1 MELRRVSGHARGLFG
16 DTFAAINNHKTSWH
30 DNLLNIGRSC
40 LPALLSVGSAG
51 LGIVIPESAV
61 EGTVAVSMAS
71 AGVALENANRSSG
84 NSASDNKSIKLYR
97 DNYMRWNKLLDKAAT
112 QNSRGMS
119 LQGRVE
125 DIFGVLVV
133 SSF

>member
-1 MELRRVSGHARGLFG
+1 MHAGLFG

-30 DNLLNIGRSC
+30 ENLLNIGRSC

-71 AGVALENANRSSG
+71 AGVVLENANRFSG
-84 NSASDNKSIKLYR
+84 NSASENKSIKLYR
-97 DNYMRWNKLLDKAAT
+97 DNYMRWSKLLDKAAT

-119 LQGRVE
+119 LQGRIE
-125 DIFGVLVV
+125 DIFGVPVV
-133 SSF
+133 G

>member
-1 MELRRVSGHARGLFG
+1 M
-16 DTFAAINNHKTSWH
+16 
-30 DNLLNIGRSC
+30 
-40 LPALLSVGSAG
+40 
-51 LGIVIPESAV
+51 IPESAV